1 MKTLFFQSVLKV
13 CFSVVLGIALFC
25 CEKDRELSIEK
36 TKNEGLVSR
45 KQPDQA
51 FPGEK
56 GETVKF
62 KYNGEDVFVRK
73 VNNTYVM
80 MGDILLSDEQV
91 AQLRGDKNARTA
103 TSDFTRHWPS
113 GIVYYTINSSLP
125 NQQRVT
131 NAISHWESSTTLD
144 FQVRTNQSNYIE
156 FVDAGDDEC
165 SSFVGQ
171 IGGRQEVKLGD
182 NCTTRSAIHEIG
194 HAIGFYHEQ
203 SRADAGNFV
212 EVLFEN
218 LPNDDYIRDQ
228 FRTYT
233 ALGKPGF
240 HFGAFDFSSVML
252 YHSLSFSTNGLP
264 TIRRIDDSWIFSNDW
279 LSAGD
284 IETAKAIYG
293 PPYAKVRKVQ
303 ISYDG
308 NSSGTTSYYYE
319 EADYFV
325 DFFNDKQCT
334 SPYTGNA
341 PRVVNVNKQLNQAN
355 AQGGYSSSLSN
366 LQYHSINGESGSIWL
381 GRYNNYENTNYGDVT
396 SGEYV
401 NFAVTSP
408 NKGNY

>member
-1 MKTLFFQSVLKV
+1 MKTLIMQFLSKGCL
-13 CFSVVLGIALFC
+13 LIASGMLLFC
-25 CEKDRELSIEK
+25 CEKD
-36 TKNEGLVSR
+36 EGLIAE
-45 KQPDQA
+45 KQAISEQ
-51 FPGEK
+51 K

-62 KYNGEDVFVRK
+62 NYNGQDIHVKKINDE
-73 VNNTYVM
+73 YVM
-80 MGDILLSDEQV
+80 MGDIMLSDEQV
-91 AQLRGDKNARTA
+91 ARLRGEKNARTA
-103 TSDFTRHWPS
+103 TSEFTKHWPS
-113 GIVYYTINSSLP
+113 GIVYYTINPSLP
-125 NQQRVT
+125 NQQRVID
-131 NAISHWESSTTLD
+131 AINHWKAFTTLN
-144 FQVRTNQSNYIE
+144 FQVRTNQSNYVE
-156 FVDAGDDEC
+156 FVDADDDVC
-165 SSFVGQ
+165 NSFVGQ
-171 IGGRQEVKLGD
+171 IGGRQEIKLGD
-182 NCTTRSAIHEIG
+182 NCTARSAIHEIG
-194 HAIGFYHEQ
+194 HAIGFFHEQ

-212 EVLFEN
+212 EVLFQN
-218 LPNDDYIRDQ
+218 LPNDEYIKDQ

-233 ALGKPGF
+233 ALGKQGF
-240 HFGAFDFSSVML
+240 HFGTFDFSSVML

-264 TIRRIDDSWIFSNDW
+264 TIRGIDGSFIFPNQS
-279 LSAGD
+279 LSTGD

-366 LQYHSINGESGSIWL
+366 LQYHRINGEQGSIWL